1 MVFQMFSPPVSGGMK
16 GPGQGSMDMYSAYK
30 QGKLP
35 TRFCI
40 FIFKYS
46 QKMS

>member
-1 MVFQMFSPPVSGGMK
+1 MFSPPVSGGMK

-35 TRFCI
+35 IRVFV
-40 FIFKYS
+40 FIFKCNYE
-46 QKMS
+46 MP